1 MEGIVVGILIGIP
14 EGKLGNGGN
23 VTLGIVGI
31 VGKLGSGGSCVVGL
45 GSDGWLIGKFGKVG
59 CGSVGRGG
67 KGGSV
72 EGGLGNIGGSV
83 EGGLGNVGAPV
94 CKRLRPATVTWMLDE
109 HKITKIAKKQYLQ
122 EAIGSS

>member
-23 VTLGIVGI
+23 VTLGIVGT
-31 VGKLGSGGSCVVGL
+31 VGKLGSGGICVVGL

-72 EGGLGNIGGSV
+72 EGGLGN
-83 EGGLGNVGAPV
+83 VGALV